1 MYEDNEALM
10 GSAMFELPEQ
20 TKEIQQAAR
29 EFAREV
35 VLPGAM
41 ERDQTHEYPAD
52 IVAEMVENGFMGM
65 FIPEQYGGAGYT
77 VLDYVV
83 ALEEICYADA
93 GVGVIMSVNNS
104 LTRLANLQL
113 WHRRAKAEVSRPLG
127 IWRAA
132 WLLCVDRTEC
142 RFRCWFAADAL
153 RKHSRR
159 ICAQRHQNVDHQ
171 RTSGRHLCNLCK
183 QQPVICVTAVSL
195 PLLLRPVHLFRW
207 VRLRKTWHCVL
218 WHIRAHLYRYA
229 SALGEP
235 AASERSGFQAVAMA
249 TLDGGRIEL
258 LLSHFEFAQRAFD
271 RALNHAKQ
279 REQFWQ
285 TDCRK
290 TGHSVD
296 DCRHGYQ
303 D

>member
-104 LTRLANLQL
+104 LTCWPIYNF
-113 WHRRAKAEVSRPLG
+113 G
-127 IWRAA
+127 T
-132 WLLCVDRTEC
+132 DRTKC
-142 RFRCWFAADAL
+142 WFRCWLAADTL
-153 RKHSRR
+153 RNHSRG
-159 ICAQRHQNVDHQ
+159 ICAQWHQNVDHQ

-183 QQPVICVTAVSL
+183 QQ
-195 PLLLRPVHLFRW
+195 
-207 VRLRKTWHCVL
+207 
-218 WHIRAHLYRYA
+218 
-229 SALGEP
+229 
-235 AASERSGFQAVAMA
+235 SGFASPRGFC
-249 TLDGGRIEL
+249 LY
-258 LLSHFEFAQRAFD
+258 
-271 RALNHAKQ
+271 
-279 REQFWQ
+279 
-285 TDCRK
+285 C
-290 TGHSVD
+290 
-296 DCRHGYQ
+296 
-303 D
+303 